1 MNKDELYMCVW
12 DAWRNR
18 VYQGLKRSQIMHECG
33 LPAVVQRSPPIQC
46 SMPRTSL
53 RATPKARLCTKGPRC
68 CRQGYTTDRGDL
80 PTLGGQ
86 GTRRIG
92 GTYRPLALPLVFTYR
107 FFGIRLYRP
116 GGPACIVNGLACI
129 VYAAWP
135 VCQRLGSVGPSDPA
149 CTLSS
154 EGR

>member
-1 MNKDELYMCVW
+1 VNKDELYMCVW

-92 GTYRPLALPLVFTYR
+92 GTYRPHRPLGSTPCLHLGPLAFKRGPGPGPDTMHNPLARAARRSKSLHLTPTRNAVFT
-107 FFGIRLYRP
+107 P
-116 GGPACIVNGLACI
+116 HTQA
-129 VYAAWP
+129 
-135 VCQRLGSVGPSDPA
+135 
-149 CTLSS
+149 
-154 EGR
+154 